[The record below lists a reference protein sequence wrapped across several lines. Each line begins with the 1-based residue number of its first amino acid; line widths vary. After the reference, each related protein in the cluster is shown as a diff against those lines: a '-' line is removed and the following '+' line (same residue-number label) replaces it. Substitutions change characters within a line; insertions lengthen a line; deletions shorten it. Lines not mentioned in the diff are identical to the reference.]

1 MSEKKLSRKNFE
13 EVLLDITFFKKN
25 NSNYHIVNTNNEM
38 VHRDSKKG
46 FNYCLQTEIG
56 ISSNNL
62 FQYFVVLLNVKR
74 KIFCENDLKECCGKC
89 RILDINTLESSLK
102 HFSVFH
108 NFLILFVLSFSSV
121 VLNQFCHFI
130 LVVRL

>member
-1 MSEKKLSRKNFE
+1 MSEKKLSRKKFE
-13 EVLLDITFFKKN
+13 EVLLDITFLKKN

-74 KIFCENDLKECCGKC
+74 KIFCENDLKNVVENAVYW
-89 RILDINTLESSLK
+89 ILILYKAVLSTSQYFITFLSSL
-102 HFSVFH
+102 
-108 NFLILFVLSFSSV
+108 
-121 VLNQFCHFI
+121 C
-130 LVVRL
+130 